1 MSKRLVP
8 LNWRLMQDDG
18 ATPVSDGVLNFYLA
32 GSTTPATVY
41 ENKEL
46 SNPIG
51 TSVDL
56 DSIGYPEDNNVW
68 GPDAVSYKVGV
79 QGTGFNSGA
88 EKFFD
93 YLEVAGNAAE
103 VYAATGGGTAFAVTT
118 GLFQSVIP
126 TNSRIS
132 IVAPASNTVDAITL
146 NVDAIGAVVIKKRAG
161 FFLSV
166 GDMIGGGVYDL
177 YYDGTNWILQNP
189 DSPVEGFLTGPIS
202 GVRLTL
208 DNGNASPAA
217 DQLAKTV
224 IYAVSVQSIR
234 VAVGNGVGYKYI
246 YMAGAS
252 VRLDLD
258 ADSGH
263 TLYHQSGKNFDV
275 WAFEGSAG
283 EARIGTGAAWTDD
296 VTRAEALQLLKGI
309 RVNAGAITVR
319 YGDGSSETQ
328 AVAAGCAT
336 YLGTV
341 RMSANGQTEDSFA
354 NRFVWNMYNRVLRP
368 VRRFETTDSWAGSAA
383 ASWRQANNSTA
394 NQIGVVRG
402 LDEDTVHLTVSARAS
417 NSGATARS
425 VRTGIGLDAVNAIA
439 TGCRPASKAVDN
451 TALATSD
458 PMIAFYDGFPG
469 VGYHYLAW
477 LEYDNTSDT
486 RTWFGDNG
494 SPTTEQYGISGFVV
508 A

>member
-32 GSTTPATVY
+32 GATTPVTVY
-41 ENKEL
+41 EDHTL
-46 SNPIG
+46 TNPIG

-56 DSIGYPEDNNVW
+56 DSIGYPEDLNIW
-68 GPDAVSYKVGV
+68 GSDSISYKIGV
-79 QGTGFNSGA
+79 QGTGYRSGV
-88 EKFFD
+88 ETFFD
-93 YLEVAGNAAE
+93 YLTVAGNVAE
-103 VYAATGGGTAFAVTT
+103 VYSATGSGSAYAVTT
-118 GLFQSVIP
+118 GLFESSIP

-189 DSPVEGFLTGPIS
+189 DSPVELFLTGPQCGI
-202 GVRLTL
+202 RLTL
-208 DNGNASPAA
+208 DNGDASPAA
-217 DQLAKTV
+217 DQTAKTV
-224 IYAVSVQSIR
+224 IYAVSVQSTRI
-234 VAVGNGVGYKYI
+234 AVSNAVGYKYI

-258 ADSGH
+258 SNSGH
-263 TLYHQSGKNFDV
+263 TLYHQSGKNYDV

-309 RVNAGAITVR
+309 RVNQSGITVR

-328 AVAAGCAT
+328 VVSAFCAT
-336 YLGTV
+336 YIGTV
-341 RMSANGQTEDSFA
+341 RMTANGQTEDSKA
-354 NRFVWNMYNRVLRP
+354 KRFLWNMYNRVPRAMEVLP
-368 VRRFETTDSWAGSAA
+368 SVNSYAYTTATI
-383 ASWRQANNSTA
+383 RQMNADTA
-394 NQIGVVRG
+394 NQVDFVRG
-402 LDEDTVHLTVSARAS
+402 LDEDAVDMTGQHSAANTNTGVAVVS
-417 NSGATARS
+417 GL
-425 VRTGIGLDAVNAIA
+425 GLDSTTTLAGQIVNV
-439 TGCRPASKAVDN
+439 T
-451 TALATSD
+451 TALAN
-458 PMIAFYDGFPG
+458 AFLQMVSRY
-469 VGYHYLAW
+469 VGYPGIGRHFISLN
-477 LEYDNTSDT
+477 EYSVATGT
-486 RTWFGDNG
+486 TTFRGDGGAPTLCQNG
-494 SPTTEQYGISGFVV
+494 IQGTVM